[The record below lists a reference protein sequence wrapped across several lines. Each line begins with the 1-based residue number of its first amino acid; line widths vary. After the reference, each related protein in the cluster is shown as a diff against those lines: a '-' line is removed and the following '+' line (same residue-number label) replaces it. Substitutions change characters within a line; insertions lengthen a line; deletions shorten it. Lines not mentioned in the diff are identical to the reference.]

1 VAEEPPR
8 QLRRDREVNGQEVNG
23 ERASRAIRSVAAAG
37 LLAAA
42 VGCVS
47 SSDIDGL
54 HKHISAVE
62 KDVDVV
68 AKQSS
73 SKDEVAKLSERL
85 AKQAETL
92 LRSNA
97 DLGTKFDDLTREM
110 QALAGKLE
118 DANRRLTQLS
128 QQIAE
133 SQPHAASSV
142 APGPGAAPAAALV
155 AVPASGSGSG
165 SVAAPGAAAGAAPR
179 GGGITPADLFAQS
192 TADYQRGRYE
202 LARQGFEDYAEK
214 FPRTDLSDDAL
225 YWAGECWSAQKK
237 PREAIAAFDKLFRSY
252 PQSDK
257 APAAHLKKGIAHL
270 ELGEKAQAM
279 VELNFVVNQYPGSD
293 EAKSARQ
300 RLKSLGGDSR

>member
-1 VAEEPPR
+1 MDGR
-8 QLRRDREVNGQEVNG
+8 G
-23 ERASRAIRSVAAAG
+23 ASRAIRSIAAAG
-37 LLAAA
+37 FLAAA

-47 SSDIDGL
+47 GSDIDGL
-54 HKHISAVE
+54 HKHISTVE
-62 KDVDVV
+62 KEVDVV

-73 SKDEVAKLSERL
+73 SKDEVQKLSERL

-110 QALAGKLE
+110 QALAGRLE

-133 SQPHAASSV
+133 SQAHAALAPSSAPAAGPLTAPTPSSSGGPPAAGGALV
-142 APGPGAAPAAALV
+142 APGTAPHG
-155 AVPASGSGSG
+155 GS
-165 SVAAPGAAAGAAPR
+165 
-179 GGGITPADLFAQS
+179 ITPADLFAQA
-192 TADYQRGRYE
+192 TADYQRGRYD

-225 YWAGECWSAQKK
+225 YWSGECWSAQKK

-279 VELNFVVNQYPGSD
+279 VELNFVVNQFPGSD

>member
-1 VAEEPPR
+1 MAEEPPR
-8 QLRRDREVNGQEVNG
+8 PLRRHREVNG

-42 VGCVS
+42 AGCVS
-47 SSDIDGL
+47 GSDIDGL
-54 HKHISAVE
+54 HKHLSTVE
-62 KDVDVV
+62 REVDVV

-133 SQPHAASSV
+133 SQAHAGSAPAFAPPTAP
-142 APGPGAAPAAALV
+142 APGGAPAA
-155 AVPASGSGSG
+155 
-165 SVAAPGAAAGAAPR
+165 
-179 GGGITPADLFAQS
+179 GGITPADLFAQA
-192 TADYQRGRYE
+192 TADYQRGRYD
-202 LARQGFEDYAEK
+202 LSRQGFEDYVEK

-279 VELNFVVNQYPGSD
+279 VELNFVVNQFPGSD

>member
-1 VAEEPPR
+1 
-8 QLRRDREVNGQEVNG
+8 VNG
-23 ERASRAIRSVAAAG
+23 ERASRAVRSVAAAG

-42 VGCVS
+42 AGCVS
-47 SSDIDGL
+47 GTDIDGL

-62 KDVDVV
+62 KEVDVV

-133 SQPHAASSV
+133 SQARASAPAGSSV
-142 APGPGAAPAAALV
+142 PPGSAAAPAGALV
-155 AVPASGSGSG
+155 VIPAAGAGSGA
-165 SVAAPGAAAGAAPR
+165 VAAPGAAAGPAPR
-179 GGGITPADLFAQS
+179 GGGITPADLFAQA
-192 TADYQRGRYE
+192 TADYQRGRYD
-202 LARQGFEDYAEK
+202 LSRQGFEDYAEK

-237 PREAIAAFDKLFRSY
+237 PREAIAAFERLFRSY

-257 APAAHLKKGIAHL
+257 APAAHLKKGIAHV

-279 VELNFVVNQYPGSD
+279 VELNFVVNQFPGSD

>member
-1 VAEEPPR
+1 MTR
-8 QLRRDREVNGQEVNG
+8 Q
-23 ERASRAIRSVAAAG
+23 RATRAGRLALAAG
-37 LLAAA
+37 FLAA
-42 VGCVS
+42 VTGCVS
-47 SSDIDGL
+47 GSDIDGL
-54 HKHISAVE
+54 HKHLSTVE
-62 KDVDVV
+62 KEVDTLS
-68 AKQSS
+68 KQSS
-73 SKDEVAKLSERL
+73 SKEEVAKLNETL
-85 AKQAETL
+85 AKQAQTL

-97 DLGTKFDDLTREM
+97 DLATKFDDLTREM

-133 SQPHAASSV
+133 TQGHAPAGTVAASPAPPSASQAPAASGA
-142 APGPGAAPAAALV
+142 APGPGGAAPAAV
-155 AVPASGSGSG
+155 S
-165 SVAAPGAAAGAAPR
+165 AAPR
-179 GGGITPADLFAQS
+179 GGSITPADLFAQA
-192 TADYQRGRYE
+192 TADYQRGRYD

-237 PREAIAAFDKLFRSY
+237 PREAIASFDKLFRTY

-279 VELNFVVNQYPGSD
+279 VELNFVVNQFPGSD

>member
-1 VAEEPPR
+1 MNEREER
-8 QLRRDREVNGQEVNG
+8 KVNG
-23 ERASRAIRSVAAAG
+23 ERASRAIRSVAVAS
-37 LLAAA
+37 LFAAA

-47 SSDIDGL
+47 GSDIDGL
-54 HKHISAVE
+54 HRHLSTVE
-62 KDVDVV
+62 KEVDVV

-133 SQPHAASSV
+133 SHVMGASTGNPS
-142 APGPGAAPAAALV
+142 APVSASPAAPAPGGA
-155 AVPASGSGSG
+155 P
-165 SVAAPGAAAGAAPR
+165 APGAGPGLVAAAGAAPR
-179 GGGITPADLFAQS
+179 GGSITPADLFAQA
-192 TADYQRGRYE
+192 TADYQRGRYD

-257 APAAHLKKGIAHL
+257 APAAHLKKGIAHF

-279 VELNFVVNQYPGSD
+279 VELNFVVNQFPGSD

>member
-1 VAEEPPR
+1 MTRPR
-8 QLRRDREVNGQEVNG
+8 VT
-23 ERASRAIRSVAAAG
+23 RAGRLALTAG
-37 LLAAA
+37 LLAA
-42 VGCVS
+42 VTGCVS
-47 SSDIDGL
+47 GSDIDGL
-54 HKHISAVE
+54 HQHLSTVE
-62 KDVDVV
+62 KKVDAVS
-68 AKQSS
+68 KQSS
-73 SKDEVAKLSERL
+73 SKEEVAKLNETL
-85 AKQAETL
+85 AKQAQTL

-97 DLGTKFDDLTREM
+97 DLGTRFDDLTREM

-133 SQPHAASSV
+133 TQGHPFAGAVIAPPATS
-142 APGPGAAPAAALV
+142 PGPQGPPPSSAGPVPAAA
-155 AVPASGSGSG
+155 G
-165 SVAAPGAAAGAAPR
+165 PR
-179 GGGITPADLFAQS
+179 GGGITPADLFAQA
-192 TADYQRGRYE
+192 TADYQRGRYD

-237 PREAIAAFDKLFRSY
+237 PREAIASFDKLFRTY

-279 VELNFVVNQYPGSD
+279 VELNFVVNQFPGSD

>member
-1 VAEEPPR
+1 MNR
-8 QLRRDREVNGQEVNG
+8 

-37 LLAAA
+37 VLAAA

-47 SSDIDGL
+47 GSDIDGL
-54 HKHISAVE
+54 HKHLSTVE
-62 KDVDVV
+62 KEVDVV

-133 SQPHAASSV
+133 SQAHAGSAPAFAPPTAP
-142 APGPGAAPAAALV
+142 APGGAPAAGAG
-155 AVPASGSGSG
+155 PGP
-165 SVAAPGAAAGAAPR
+165 VAAPGAAPR
-179 GGGITPADLFAQS
+179 GGGITPADLFAQA
-192 TADYQRGRYE
+192 TADYQRGRYD
-202 LARQGFEDYAEK
+202 LSRQGFEDYVEK

-279 VELNFVVNQYPGSD
+279 VELNFVVNQFPGSD

>member
-1 VAEEPPR
+1 MNEREER
-8 QLRRDREVNGQEVNG
+8 KVNG
-23 ERASRAIRSVAAAG
+23 ERASRAIRSVVVAG
-37 LLAAA
+37 FFSAA

-47 SSDIDGL
+47 GSDIDGL
-54 HKHISAVE
+54 HKHLSTVE
-62 KDVDVV
+62 KEVDVV

-133 SQPHAASSV
+133 SHVTGA
-142 APGPGAAPAAALV
+142 GPGNPSASASAPASISPAAPAPGGAPAGPGLV
-155 AVPASGSGSG
+155 
-165 SVAAPGAAAGAAPR
+165 AAAGAAPR
-179 GGGITPADLFAQS
+179 GGSITPADLFAQA
-192 TADYQRGRYE
+192 TADYQRGRYD

-237 PREAIAAFDKLFRSY
+237 PREAIATFDKLFRSY

-257 APAAHLKKGIAHL
+257 APAAHLKKGIAHF

-279 VELNFVVNQYPGSD
+279 VELNFVVNQFPGSD

>member
-1 VAEEPPR
+1 MNR
-8 QLRRDREVNGQEVNG
+8 

-37 LLAAA
+37 VLAAA

-47 SSDIDGL
+47 GSDIDGL
-54 HKHISAVE
+54 HKHLSTVE
-62 KDVDVV
+62 KEVDVV

-133 SQPHAASSV
+133 SQAHAASAPASAPPTAP
-142 APGPGAAPAAALV
+142 APGGAPAASAG
-155 AVPASGSGSG
+155 PGP
-165 SVAAPGAAAGAAPR
+165 VAAPGAAPR
-179 GGGITPADLFAQS
+179 GGGITPADLFAQA
-192 TADYQRGRYE
+192 TADYQRGRYD
-202 LARQGFEDYAEK
+202 LSRQGFEDYVEK

-279 VELNFVVNQYPGSD
+279 VELNFVVNQFPGSD

>member
-1 VAEEPPR
+1 M
-8 QLRRDREVNGQEVNG
+8 NGK
-23 ERASRAIRSVAAAG
+23 RASRAVRSVAAAG
-37 LLAAA
+37 FLAAA

-47 SSDIDGL
+47 GSDIDGL
-54 HKHISAVE
+54 HKHISTVE
-62 KDVDVV
+62 KEVDVV

-133 SQPHAASSV
+133 SQAHAGGVTGSPSAPASAPPT
-142 APGPGAAPAAALV
+142 APGPGAASPAGAGPAAT
-155 AVPASGSGSG
+155 
-165 SVAAPGAAAGAAPR
+165 AGPTPR
-179 GGGITPADLFAQS
+179 GGTITPADLFAQA
-192 TADYQRGRYE
+192 TADYQRGRYD
-202 LARQGFEDYAEK
+202 LAQQGFEDYAEK

-237 PREAIAAFDKLFRSY
+237 PREAIATFDKLFRSY

-279 VELNFVVNQYPGSD
+279 VELNFVVNQFPGSD

>member
-1 VAEEPPR
+1 M
-8 QLRRDREVNGQEVNG
+8 NG
-23 ERASRAIRSVAAAG
+23 ERASRAVRSVAAAG

-42 VGCVS
+42 AGCVS
-47 SSDIDGL
+47 GTDIDGL

-62 KDVDVV
+62 KEVDVV

-133 SQPHAASSV
+133 SQARASAPAGSSV
-142 APGPGAAPAAALV
+142 PPGSAAAPAGALV
-155 AVPASGSGSG
+155 VIPAAGAGSGA
-165 SVAAPGAAAGAAPR
+165 VAAPGAAAGPAPR
-179 GGGITPADLFAQS
+179 GGGITPADLFAQA
-192 TADYQRGRYE
+192 TADYQRGRYD
-202 LARQGFEDYAEK
+202 LSRQGFEDYAEK

-237 PREAIAAFDKLFRSY
+237 PREAIAAFERLFRSY

-257 APAAHLKKGIAHL
+257 APAAHLKKGIAHV

-279 VELNFVVNQYPGSD
+279 VELNFVVNQFPGSD

>member
-1 VAEEPPR
+1 MTR
-8 QLRRDREVNGQEVNG
+8 QRPT
-23 ERASRAIRSVAAAG
+23 RAGRLALAAGFLAAAAG
-37 LLAAA
+37 
-42 VGCVS
+42 CVS
-47 SSDIDGL
+47 GSDIDGL
-54 HKHISAVE
+54 HTHLSAVE
-62 KDVDVV
+62 KEVDAVS
-68 AKQSS
+68 KQSS
-73 SKDEVAKLSERL
+73 SKEEVAKLNETL
-85 AKQAETL
+85 AKQAQTL

-110 QALAGKLE
+110 QALAGRLE

-133 SQPHAASSV
+133 TQGHAPPGTVILPPASSSV
-142 APGPGAAPAAALV
+142 PQGP
-155 AVPASGSGSG
+155 PASGAASG
-165 SVAAPGAAAGAAPR
+165 PGGAGPVTPPASPR
-179 GGGITPADLFAQS
+179 GGSITPADLFAQA
-192 TADYQRGRYE
+192 TADYQRGRYD

-237 PREAIAAFDKLFRSY
+237 PREAIASFDKLFRTY

-257 APAAHLKKGIAHL
+257 APASHLKKGIAHF

-279 VELNFVVNQYPGSD
+279 VELNFVVNQFPGSD

>member
-1 VAEEPPR
+1 MTR
-8 QLRRDREVNGQEVNG
+8 QRPT
-23 ERASRAIRSVAAAG
+23 RAGRLALAAG
-37 LLAAA
+37 FLAAA
-42 VGCVS
+42 SGCVS
-47 SSDIDGL
+47 GSDIDGL
-54 HKHISAVE
+54 HTHLSAVE
-62 KDVDVV
+62 KEVDAVS
-68 AKQSS
+68 KQSS
-73 SKDEVAKLSERL
+73 SKEEVAKLNETL
-85 AKQAETL
+85 AKQAQTL

-110 QALAGKLE
+110 QALAGRLE

-133 SQPHAASSV
+133 TQGHAPPGTVILPPASSSGPQGSPSSGA
-142 APGPGAAPAAALV
+142 APGPGAGPVTAPV
-155 AVPASGSGSG
+155 S
-165 SVAAPGAAAGAAPR
+165 PR
-179 GGGITPADLFAQS
+179 GGGITPADLFAQA
-192 TADYQRGRYE
+192 TADYQRGRYD

-237 PREAIAAFDKLFRSY
+237 PREAIASFDKLFRTY

-257 APAAHLKKGIAHL
+257 APAAHLKKGIAHF
-270 ELGEKAQAM
+270 EAGEKAQAM
-279 VELNFVVNQYPGSD
+279 VELNFVVNQFPGSD

>member
-1 VAEEPPR
+1 VT
-8 QLRRDREVNGQEVNG
+8 REHAA
-23 ERASRAIRSVAAAG
+23 RAVRLVAAAG
-37 LLAAA
+37 FLAAA

-47 SSDIDGL
+47 GSDIDGL
-54 HKHISAVE
+54 HKHLSQVE
-62 KDVDVV
+62 KQVDAVS
-68 AKQSS
+68 KQSS
-73 SKDEVAKLSERL
+73 SKDEVAKLNENL
-85 AKQAETL
+85 GKQATTL

-110 QALAGKLE
+110 QTLAGKLE

-133 SQPHAASSV
+133 TQARSSAASGTIGASPPSATV
-142 APGPGAAPAAALV
+142 PQAPPVSGVSPGPAGGAPA
-155 AVPASGSGSG
+155 
-165 SVAAPGAAAGAAPR
+165 AAPR
-179 GGGITPADLFAQS
+179 GGSITPADLFAQA
-192 TADYQRGRYE
+192 TADYQRGRYD
-202 LARQGFEDYAEK
+202 LSRQGFEDYAEK

-237 PREAIAAFDKLFRSY
+237 PREAIAAFDKLFRTY

-279 VELNFVVNQYPGSD
+279 VELNFVVNQFPGSD

>member
-1 VAEEPPR
+1 
-8 QLRRDREVNGQEVNG
+8 VNG

-42 VGCVS
+42 AGCVS
-47 SSDIDGL
+47 GSDIDGL
-54 HKHISAVE
+54 HKHLSTVE
-62 KDVDVV
+62 KEVDVV

-133 SQPHAASSV
+133 SQAHSA
-142 APGPGAAPAAALV
+142 GAGTGSPS
-155 AVPASGSGSG
+155 VPASGAPQTGP
-165 SVAAPGAAAGAAPR
+165 APGGAPGIGAGAGPAAAGASPR
-179 GGGITPADLFAQS
+179 GGGITPADLFAQA
-192 TADYQRGRYE
+192 TADYQRGRYD

-237 PREAIAAFDKLFRSY
+237 PREAIAVFERMFRSY

-257 APAAHLKKGIAHL
+257 ASAAHLKKGIAHL

-279 VELNFVVNQYPGSD
+279 VELNFVVNQFPGSD

>member
-1 VAEEPPR
+1 VTRPYAA
-8 QLRRDREVNGQEVNG
+8 
-23 ERASRAIRSVAAAG
+23 RAGRLALAAG
-37 LLAAA
+37 FLAA
-42 VGCVS
+42 VTGCVS
-47 SSDIDGL
+47 GSDIDGL
-54 HKHISAVE
+54 HKHLSVVE
-62 KDVDVV
+62 KEVDAVS
-68 AKQSS
+68 KQSS
-73 SKDEVAKLSERL
+73 SKEEVAKLNETL
-85 AKQAETL
+85 AKQAQTL

-133 SQPHAASSV
+133 SQGRP
-142 APGPGAAPAAALV
+142 APGSVILPPASAAAP
-155 AVPASGSGSG
+155 G
-165 SVAAPGAAAGAAPR
+165 VAAPGAAPVPAGAAPVPAPAGPR
-179 GGGITPADLFAQS
+179 GGGITPADLFAQA
-192 TADYQRGRYE
+192 TADYQRGRYD

-237 PREAIAAFDKLFRSY
+237 PREAIAEFDRLFRAY

-279 VELNFVVNQYPGSD
+279 VELNFVVNQFPGSD

>member
-1 VAEEPPR
+1 MTVT
-8 QLRRDREVNGQEVNG
+8 
-23 ERASRAIRSVAAAG
+23 RAGAARAFR

-42 VGCVS
+42 GSLAAAAGCVG

-54 HKHISAVE
+54 HRHLSTVE
-62 KDVDVV
+62 KQVEVV
-68 AKQSS
+68 SKQSS
-73 SKDEVAKLSERL
+73 SKDEVAKLNETL
-85 AKQAETL
+85 GKQAQTL

-110 QALAGKLE
+110 QTLAGKLE
-118 DANRRLTQLS
+118 DANRRLAQLS

-133 SQPHAASSV
+133 TQARLSAATGGTMTNLPPPATAPQTPPASGA
-142 APGPGAAPAAALV
+142 APGPGGA
-155 AVPASGSGSG
+155 
-165 SVAAPGAAAGAAPR
+165 GAAASPQR
-179 GGGITPADLFAQS
+179 GGGITPSDLFAQA
-192 TADYQRGRYE
+192 TADYQRGRYD

-225 YWAGECWSAQKK
+225 YWTGECWSAQKK
-237 PREAIAAFDKLFRSY
+237 QREAIAAFDKLFRTY

-279 VELNFVVNQYPGSD
+279 VELNFVVNQFPGSD

>member
-1 VAEEPPR
+1 MTDA
-8 QLRRDREVNGQEVNG
+8 
-23 ERASRAIRSVAAAG
+23 RAGAARAFR

-42 VGCVS
+42 GSLAAAAGCVS
-47 SSDIDGL
+47 GSDIDGL
-54 HKHISAVE
+54 HRHLSTVE
-62 KDVDVV
+62 KQVESVS
-68 AKQSS
+68 KQSS
-73 SKDEVAKLSERL
+73 SKDEVAKLNETL
-85 AKQAETL
+85 GKQAQTL

-110 QALAGKLE
+110 QTLAGKLE
-118 DANRRLTQLS
+118 DANRRLAQLS
-128 QQIAE
+128 QQIADTQARL
-133 SQPHAASSV
+133 SAAGSMTLLPTPATAPQTPPLSGV
-142 APGPGAAPAAALV
+142 APGPG
-155 AVPASGSGSG
+155 
-165 SVAAPGAAAGAAPR
+165 GAAAASPQR
-179 GGGITPADLFAQS
+179 GGSITPSDLFAQA
-192 TADYQRGRYE
+192 TADYQRGRYD

-237 PREAIAAFDKLFRSY
+237 QREAIAAFDKLFRTY

-270 ELGEKAQAM
+270 DLGEKAQGM
-279 VELNFVVNQYPGSD
+279 VELNFVVNQFPGSD

>member
-1 VAEEPPR
+1 
-8 QLRRDREVNGQEVNG
+8 VNR
-23 ERASRAIRSVAAAG
+23 ERASRALCSVAAAG
-37 LLAAA
+37 FLVAAA
-42 VGCVS
+42 GCVS
-47 SSDIDGL
+47 GTDIDGL
-54 HKHISAVE
+54 HKHLSTVE
-62 KDVDVV
+62 KEVDAVS
-68 AKQSS
+68 KQSS

-133 SQPHAASSV
+133 SQTHGAPAPAGAVAGGLAAPASGPPTTAVVPGGAPAAV
-142 APGPGAAPAAALV
+142 AGPGLLAPGAAP
-155 AVPASGSGSG
+155 GS
-165 SVAAPGAAAGAAPR
+165 APR
-179 GGGITPADLFAQS
+179 GGTITPADLFAQA
-192 TADYQRGRYE
+192 TADYQRGRYD
-202 LARQGFEDYAEK
+202 LSRQGFEDYAEK

-237 PREAIAAFDKLFRSY
+237 PREAIAAFDRLFRSY

-279 VELNFVVNQYPGSD
+279 VELNFVVNQFPGSD

>member
-1 VAEEPPR
+1 VTR
-8 QLRRDREVNGQEVNG
+8 
-23 ERASRAIRSVAAAG
+23 ERAARAVRIVAAAG
-37 LLAAA
+37 FLAAA

-47 SSDIDGL
+47 GSDIDGL
-54 HKHISAVE
+54 HKHLSQVE
-62 KDVDVV
+62 KQVDAVS
-68 AKQSS
+68 KQSS
-73 SKDEVAKLSERL
+73 SKDEVAKLNENL
-85 AKQAETL
+85 GKQATTL

-110 QALAGKLE
+110 QTLAGKLE

-133 SQPHAASSV
+133 TQARGSAAGGTMGASSPSAT
-142 APGPGAAPAAALV
+142 APQTPPVSGVSPGSA
-155 AVPASGSGSG
+155 G
-165 SVAAPGAAAGAAPR
+165 GAAAAAPTPAPR
-179 GGGITPADLFAQS
+179 GGSITPADLFAQA
-192 TADYQRGRYE
+192 TADYQRGRYD
-202 LARQGFEDYAEK
+202 LSRQGFEDYAEK

-225 YWAGECWSAQKK
+225 YWAGECWSAQRK
-237 PREAIAAFDKLFRSY
+237 PREAIAAFDKLFRTY

-279 VELNFVVNQYPGSD
+279 VELNFVVNQFPGSD

>member
-1 VAEEPPR
+1 
-8 QLRRDREVNGQEVNG
+8 VNG

-37 LLAAA
+37 LLAA
-42 VGCVS
+42 VTGCVS

-54 HKHISAVE
+54 HKHLSTVE
-62 KDVDVV
+62 KEVDAVS
-68 AKQSS
+68 KQSS
-73 SKDEVAKLSERL
+73 SKEEVAKLNETL
-85 AKQAETL
+85 AKQAQTL

-133 SQPHAASSV
+133 TQGHPVAGTMV
-142 APGPGAAPAAALV
+142 APPTPATAQTPPVSGVALGPGGAGLA
-155 AVPASGSGSG
+155 AVP
-165 SVAAPGAAAGAAPR
+165 AAPR
-179 GGGITPADLFAQS
+179 GGSITPADLFAQA
-192 TADYQRGRYE
+192 TADYQRGRYD

-237 PREAIAAFDKLFRSY
+237 PREAIASFDKLFRTY

-279 VELNFVVNQYPGSD
+279 VELNFVVNQFPGSD